1 MTDQHEG
8 RPERSLSR
16 EVRHCTAILT
26 ICIAPMAFAFGYLDA
41 RGFSCAMGA
50 ALLLLISTVRP
61 KPKPGR

>member
-16 EVRHCTAILT
+16 EIRHCTAILT
-26 ICIAPMAFAFGYLDA
+26 ICIAPMAYAFGYLNGRA
-41 RGFSCAMGA
+41 VSFAVTA